1 MWRPSG
7 GADVRGKLEFW
18 LDPPVLCAMEA
29 HIVPARIVENKGR
42 GCFRPLELTSPR
54 GKKLPNSPLSPLQSS
69 SSPAVIARNKPTP
82 HRILAKYGELELRA
96 RCIEQRRDRESKSL
110 YRQIKDLMGIFTV
123 FLRVARYLQTIRLYF
138 GAKPGPTG
146 T

>member
-7 GADVRGKLEFW
+7 GADVRGKFEFW

-69 SSPAVIARNKPTP
+69 SSPAVIARTKPTP
-82 HRILAKYGELELRA
+82 IGFSRNTASWSYVPA
-96 RCIEQRRDRESKSL
+96 VSSKEETASRKV
-110 YRQIKDLMGIFTV
+110 YIDKSKI
-123 FLRVARYLQTIRLYF
+123 
-138 GAKPGPTG
+138 
-146 T
+146 